1 MSHITW
7 KSKYLMKKRWEGGGG
22 NSVSFESPVL
32 IIKLSCDV
40 IITCNYM
47 KYNIRK
53 RMFKQ

>member
-1 MSHITW
+1 MEI
-7 KSKYLMKKRWEGGGG
+7 KIFDEKEVGGEGEGG